1 MISSHRIYRSFA
13 LSLVLGVST
22 TAAFAGNSATGE
34 NAVVS
39 GGTGNSAAGDES
51 TIGGGLVNNV
61 LRDYSTIGGGRSNVA
76 NGRYSTIAGG
86 AFNGTGLDYTA
97 VGGGLSNFAYGQF
110 STAPGGRVNY
120 AGGSYSF
127 AAGTGAQVRDGL
139 TTNDAFEQGDAGTF
153 IWADAGGFINGGAS
167 ATPFTSSGVNQFLIR
182 ANGGFG
188 LNSTPVSPKVAMTI
202 VAPTSNPGYAS
213 IFLRQS
219 NSNNGILVTSGDA
232 SSGSVPANFANNAA
246 FYVDQFNGASQTR
259 RLSLGGNGDL
269 TVTANAYKPGG
280 GAWAASSDARLK
292 VNVVP
297 LDHALDRLLSL
308 HGVTFEYAHP
318 DAGLHPE
325 GTFTGFIAQDVE
337 PVFPNWIGHDDKG
350 YMTVGPQG
358 FEALTV
364 ESLRALDSRE
374 QSRNQSEESR
384 FALLEE
390 HNADLQSQ
398 IDVMQQKLDALS
410 NQVSTPQWQNLQR

>member
-1 MISSHRIYRSFA
+1 VTTSQCGHLNFA
-13 LSLVLGVST
+13 LFLALGIST

-34 NAVVS
+34 NSVVS
-39 GGTGNSAAGDES
+39 GGVGNSAAGAQS
-51 TIGGGLVNNV
+51 VIGGGLDNNAV
-61 LRDYSTIGGGRSNVA
+61 RDYSTIGGGDSNVA

-86 AFNGTGLDYTA
+86 AFNATDFDNAT
-97 VGGGLSNFAYGQF
+97 VGGGTNNYAFGFY
-110 STAPGGRVNY
+110 STVPGGRANY

-127 AAGTGAQVRDGL
+127 AAGAGAQIRDGD
-139 TTNDAFEQGDAGTF
+139 TTNDTFVQGDAGSF
-153 IWADAGGFINGGAS
+153 VWADAGGLINGGLTP
-167 ATPFTSSGVNQFLIR
+167 TPFTSSGVNQFLIR

-246 FYVDQFNGASQTR
+246 FYVDQFNGASQKR

-292 VNVVP
+292 VNVLP

-318 DAGLHPE
+318 DAGMHPE

-337 PVFPNWIGHDDKG
+337 PIFPNWIGHDDKG

-384 FALLEE
+384 FAVLEE
-390 HNADLQSQ
+390 HNANLQSQ